1 MSRQTSKQMTK
12 EICHDNISSIATQGT
27 EYRRIAMLRQRIAML
42 RQKIACHDRT
52 CEECNKS
59 SETKKVNVATRFVS
73 WMSTPR
79 RTCRYIKAHVAT
91 LETRRKQKFCHDE
104 VSYVV
109 TRN

>member
-1 MSRQTSKQMTK
+1 MSRQTSKQMAK
-12 EICHDNISSIATQGT
+12 EICHDNISSVTTQGT
-27 EYRRIAMLRQRIAML
+27 EYRRIAMLRK
-42 RQKIACHDRT
+42 KIACHDRT

-91 LETRRKQKFCHDE
+91 LETGRKQKFCHDE